1 MVIIRYLRVGI
12 MILTVY
18 DHNTT
23 ILILW
28 GVLSYQLSTQGPLEI
43 RIRSYAEITSFLGKR
58 SNLNAR
64 DLALGQ
70 NVDHGRSTIVH
81 NPPNSIPSDVLL
93 CMAELREVLYRDLV

>member
-43 RIRSYAEITSFLGKR
+43 RIRPLY
-58 SNLNAR
+58 
-64 DLALGQ
+64 
-70 NVDHGRSTIVH
+70 
-81 NPPNSIPSDVLL
+81 NSIATLL
-93 CMAELREVLYRDLV
+93 LNPIYLASLSSAPCP